1 MIEEKEEK
9 NMCIINKKVRVYN
22 NFYNFTFR
30 QAIEKKK
37 YRESKFAEPEL
48 IYAMWCLLDLA
59 VYLKNM
65 TFKVDPSIFPI
76 SINYIHKIRESLGL
90 SFKK

>member
-59 VYLKNM
+59 VYLKKHM
-65 TFKVDPSIFPI
+65 I
-76 SINYIHKIRESLGL
+76 SYGNYRSDQLFL
-90 SFKK
+90 SP